1 MDDIEEEEEFDESQ
15 LEPAGLFDASMFDA
29 IEANDEA
36 QVRALVAQGAPLNG
50 RYLWGCPILRA
61 VDLGNCGLLRLLGE
75 LGADPNGVPTAR
87 SPLCSAASH
96 GVWYRPQVD
105 DRHLSVPMIDA
116 LLDLGADINRRED
129 REGWRNTPL
138 EAALYYHKVGAACRL
153 LERGAD
159 PWLKGVCDTDAFDS
173 AARFESPEVFDHL
186 IRYGG
191 LAAEGRIAEARL
203 TAQLTSAAYDG
214 DLQKVEALLA
224 QGANP
229 LRADMHRSTPLYQAA
244 QNGHASVVKVLL
256 EHGADP
262 NSRSW
267 EIKESPLMMAASD
280 GSREVVDLLLAAGA
294 DLFASVLGDDNRLY
308 TAVDDARYGGHKEL
322 AKYLKDEMKRRKP
335 PDQPATNA

>member
-1 MDDIEEEEEFDESQ
+1 MDDIDEDEEFDESQ
-15 LEPAGLFDASMFDA
+15 LEPAGPFDTSMFDA

-87 SPLCSAASH
+87 SPLCSAASQ

-105 DRHLSVPMIDA
+105 DRQLSVPLIDA
-116 LLDLGADINRRED
+116 LLDLGADVNRRQD
-129 REGWRNTPL
+129 REGNRNTPL
-138 EAALYYHKVGAACRL
+138 EQALFYYKVGAACRL

-159 PWLKGVCDTDAFDS
+159 PWLKGACNTDAFDF
-173 AARFESPEVFDHL
+173 AAGFESPEIFDYL

-191 LAAEGRIAEARL
+191 PAAKGRIAEARL
-203 TAQLTSAAYDG
+203 TAQLTSACFDR

-224 QGANP
+224 QGASP
-229 LRADMHRSTPLYQAA
+229 LRADRNHSTPLSIAA
-244 QNGHASVVKVLL
+244 GRGREAVVKVLL
-256 EHGADP
+256 DHGADP
-262 NSRSW
+262 NFFW
-267 EIKESPLMMAASD
+267 EVEETPLMKAASD

-294 DLFASVLGDDNRLY
+294 DIYATYLGADNRLY

-322 AKYLKDEMKRRKP
+322 AKYLKSEMKRRQP
-335 PDQPATNA
+335 PDQPATNG